1 MPGGERDV
9 KLKGVFRV
17 EHYDKDGN
25 LKNVYYAH
33 TDSVKEIEKDG
44 NDKRRAESRA

>member
-25 LKNVYYAH
+25 LKNA
-33 TDSVKEIEKDG
+33 VKEIEKDG